1 MFEIIGI
8 FAVWVIGLVASFY
21 VPLIAVMQL
30 NRTEGLAGLAYGV
43 FAAKACTAIYLAAT
57 IIYFIAT

>member
-8 FAVWVIGLVASFY
+8 FAVWVVGLVAAFY
-21 VPLIAVMQL
+21 VPLISVMQL
-30 NRTEGLAGLAYGV
+30 DRNEGLAGLVYGV
-43 FAAKACTAIYLAAT
+43 FTAKVCAAIYLVAT